1 MWDNSIGKH
10 LPKLNNALTK
20 KEIERAKDADARMQE
35 RTKTALRFLKINK
48 PEEGGGVDTA
58 MPVDI
63 GSVDFTLRRIDVF
76 KQLKL
81 ADKRQQCLLEDFGR
95 AVQRRIFK

>member
-1 MWDNSIGKH
+1 MLLNSKTFF
-10 LPKLNNALTK
+10 KMQQ
-20 KEIERAKDADARMQE
+20 DVFRMFRDSE
-35 RTKTALRFLKINK
+35 AIK
-48 PEEGGGVDTA
+48 PEDVKPLADFSSSLHRAVFGGGVDTA